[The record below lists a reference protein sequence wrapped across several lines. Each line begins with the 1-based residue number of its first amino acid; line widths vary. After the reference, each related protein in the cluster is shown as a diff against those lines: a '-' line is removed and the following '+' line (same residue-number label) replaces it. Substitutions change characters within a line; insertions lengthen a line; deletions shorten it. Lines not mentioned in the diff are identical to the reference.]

1 MADTG
6 GKRYGDGCA
15 GRERGGAT
23 TARAVCARVL
33 QVVYHRPMGDCR
45 SSGIGGYRTLRY
57 WMPQAAIGNRR
68 APRCSLEDALLQFRG
83 YRREYA
89 SGTSGH

>member
-45 SSGIGGYRTLRY
+45 SSGIGGYRTHLWQTKVDIIRDSGQRIS
-57 WMPQAAIGNRR
+57 PQR
-68 APRCSLEDALLQFRG
+68 
-83 YRREYA
+83 A
-89 SGTSGH
+89 SGPWK